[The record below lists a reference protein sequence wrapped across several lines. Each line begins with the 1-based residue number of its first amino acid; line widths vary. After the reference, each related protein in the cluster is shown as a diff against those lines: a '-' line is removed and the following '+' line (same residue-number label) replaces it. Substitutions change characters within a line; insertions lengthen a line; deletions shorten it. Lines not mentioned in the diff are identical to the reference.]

1 MSNFTKIR
9 LLNGIRL
16 VLIVMP
22 AINYKAK
29 LYDSMLIQSLFDCV
43 LKPGVLHQEKQILF
57 PEKLHVYLFISL
69 FHPCYSL
76 LGLNGRF
83 VDTTPHF

>member
-29 LYDSMLIQSLFDCV
+29 LYDSMLIQSLFDCFETWCIA
-43 LKPGVLHQEKQILF
+43 PGKTDSVSRKTACLPIHLIVSPL
-57 PEKLHVYLFISL
+57 LFIVGIEWS
-69 FHPCYSL
+69 FC
-76 LGLNGRF
+76 
-83 VDTTPHF
+83 